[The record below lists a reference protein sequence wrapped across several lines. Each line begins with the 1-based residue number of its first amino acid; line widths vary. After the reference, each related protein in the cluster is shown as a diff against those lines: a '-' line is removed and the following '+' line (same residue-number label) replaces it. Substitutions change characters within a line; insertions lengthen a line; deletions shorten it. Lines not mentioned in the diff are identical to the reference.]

1 MFLISLLPTNT
12 LPPQILALG
21 LQGLL
26 PTDSFRVMEAIP
38 FGLIPRLVEANAVCL
53 LSLAIGYAFR

>member
-26 PTDSFRVMEAIP
+26 STDSFQVMEDIP
-38 FGLIPRLVEANAVCL
+38 FGLIPRSVEANAVCL
-53 LSLAIGYAFR
+53 LSLATGYALR

>member
-26 PTDSFRVMEAIP
+26 SKDSLQVMEAIP
-38 FGLIPRLVEANAVCL
+38 FGLIPRLVKTNAVCL
-53 LSLAIGYAFR
+53 LSLAIGYTLR